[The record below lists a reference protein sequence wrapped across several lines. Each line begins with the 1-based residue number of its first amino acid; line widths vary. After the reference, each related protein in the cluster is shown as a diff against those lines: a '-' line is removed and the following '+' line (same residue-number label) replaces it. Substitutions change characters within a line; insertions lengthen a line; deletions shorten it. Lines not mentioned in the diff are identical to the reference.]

1 MIGIINYGSGNV
13 QAIANIYNRTNIPY
27 KIIHKPDEL
36 DDVDKLILPGVGA
49 FDETMKVLNS
59 SGLKEKL
66 DEEVLVN
73 KKPVLGICVGMQI
86 LSDGSE
92 EGDLKGLGWI
102 KGYVKKFD
110 ILKVREKPFT
120 PHMGWNNVDPKIQHD
135 LFNSVENDLGFYFV
149 HSYYFEASNVNNI
162 LATTDYG
169 DKFTSVVINEN
180 IYGVQFHPE
189 KSHSNGIQLLSNFS
203 RL

>member
-13 QAIANIYNRTNIPY
+13 QAIANIYNRSNIPY
-27 KIIHKPDEL
+27 KIIDKPDQL
-36 DDVDKLILPGVGA
+36 NYVQKLILPGVGA
-49 FDETMKVLNS
+49 FDETMRVLNS
-59 SGLKEKL
+59 SGLKDKL
-66 DEEVLVN
+66 DKEVLES

-86 LSDGSE
+86 LSEGSE
-92 EGDLKGLGWI
+92 EGNLNGLGWI
-102 KGYVKKFD
+102 KGFVKK
-110 ILKVREKPFT
+110 INVSKIKEKPYT
-120 PHMGWNNVDPKIQHD
+120 PHMGWNNVDPIVNHK
-135 LFNSVENDLGFYFV
+135 LFNNIDQKLGFYFV
-149 HSYYFEASNVNNI
+149 HTYYFEASNVKNI

-169 DKFTSVVINEN
+169 EKFTSAVINEN